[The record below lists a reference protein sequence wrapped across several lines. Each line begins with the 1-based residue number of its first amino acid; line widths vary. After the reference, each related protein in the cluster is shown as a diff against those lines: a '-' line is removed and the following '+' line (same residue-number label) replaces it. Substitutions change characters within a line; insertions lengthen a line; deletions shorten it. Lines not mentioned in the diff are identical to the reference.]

1 MSPDASGNVRFSIHR
16 TEKETVDS
24 GELVWHQDQEDR
36 IVKVIKSNGWR
47 LQMDNE
53 LPVTLQE
60 GKKYYISAYEFHR
73 IIKGSGD
80 LIVEITKKR

>member
-1 MSPDASGNVRFSIHR
+1 
-16 TEKETVDS
+16 
-24 GELVWHQDQEDR
+24 
-36 IVKVIKSNGWR
+36 
-47 LQMDNE
+47 MDNE

-80 LIVEITKKR
+80 LVVEITKKR